1 MIIEDWLRSWKI
13 PVGLRTIKTA
23 LAVILSLLAVQQYGA
38 STAKVVFATIGAM
51 SAVGPT
57 FKSSVM
63 ACLTQI
69 CSVLVGAVLSI
80 CMMELQVPSMV
91 AVGVGIVLLL
101 WMYQY
106 SHLKLL
112 PVLPCLI
119 LVNICLN
126 PDVEAVSY
134 AIGRIWDTA
143 IGLGIGMLI
152 NTLVFPY
159 DNSRKIRQT
168 MSGLDSDLIHFL
180 EDMFDGDEVLPEAK
194 ELSKKINAL
203 EGQLVLFSEQRLFRR
218 KRQKRELQTLRTC
231 EDIARELLVELET
244 LRNMERRGCLNQEN
258 RKALRSLGAQIS
270 EEVQKEQWTQEDIVV
285 NYHVGRV
292 LHLRQELKKGLRGGK
307 EDVQR
312 S

>member
-1 MIIEDWLRSWKI
+1 MTVEERLRAWKI

-23 LAVILSLLAVQQYGA
+23 VAVILALLVVQPYGA

-57 FKSSVM
+57 FKASVV

-69 CSVLVGAVLSI
+69 CSVSVGAVMSI
-80 CMMELQVPSMV
+80 IMMELKIPPMA
-91 AVGVGIVLLL
+91 AVGIGIIILL

-112 PVLPCLI
+112 PVLPCLV
-119 LVNICLN
+119 LVNICLT
-126 PDVEAVSY
+126 PGVEAVSY
-134 AIGRIWDTA
+134 SLNRLWDTA

-168 MSGLDSDLIHFL
+168 MAGLDSDLIHFL
-180 EDMFDGDEVLPEAK
+180 EDMFDGDEHLPEAGG
-194 ELSKKINAL
+194 LSRKINAL
-203 EGQLVLFSEQRLFRR
+203 EDQLKLFADQRLLRR
-218 KRQKRELQTLRTC
+218 KRQVQELQALRTC
-231 EDIARELLVELET
+231 EDIAHELLVELET
-244 LRNMERRGCLNQEN
+244 LRNMDRQGCLNQEN
-258 RKALRSLGAQIS
+258 RKCLRELGAQIS
-270 EEVQKEQWTQEDIVV
+270 EEVPKERWSVEDVVV
-285 NYHVGRV
+285 NYHVARV
-292 LHLRQELKKGLRGGK
+292 LRLRKELKAELGKGR
-307 EDVQR
+307 EAQR